1 MSSEPK
7 IKYMGY
13 DLPNDDV
20 VILPNFGV
28 KISKNRMKIEGVDGT
43 GVQSSYIFVDM
54 FLSSMLAVNFERR

>member
-13 DLPNDDV
+13 DLPNDGV

-54 FLSSMLAVNFERR
+54 FLSSMLTVNFERR

>member
-54 FLSSMLAVNFERR
+54 FLSSMLTVNFERR